1 MFPDSSLTTSFSSPL
16 CFFIRA
22 DVLWKLPRLT
32 ALWKTWGNFRASSP
46 SVPQVFHRAF
56 EIASRFQRAAWKT
69 LRVSH
74 SSHRTLLLDIY
85 RPQDARNHNL
95 PRAASG
101 HATTILTQGVFES
114 IATATSSRYL
124 RMRSPPFMRAELSPD
139 GSLVALDVRVG
150 ERRRL
155 DLRHGTGRQDALH
168 VRVAQLAR
176 GMASGRQANL
186 ISHIRGHRQLAEPGG
201 GGRKRERRAA
211 RDK

>member
-124 RMRSPPFMRAELSPD
+124 RMRSPPSCEPSCHPTGAWWRLTFESARGDVWIYDTVRDVRTRFTFEWLNLLVGWHPD
-139 GSLVALDVRVG
+139 GKQILFRTSA
-150 ERRRL
+150 
-155 DLRHGTGRQDALH
+155 GTD
-168 VRVAQLAR
+168 
-176 GMASGRQANL
+176 N
-186 ISHIRGHRQLAEPGG
+186 
-201 GGRKRERRAA
+201 
-211 RDK
+211 

>member
-95 PRAASG
+95 PRRVGTCDNYPDTGGSLPRFTTRLPWKNRRPGAR
-101 HATTILTQGVFES
+101 HLATLYTSLSPHPSRCPSSPRSNPVPKGADPRTPCGSYES
-114 IATATSSRYL
+114 LSSDDSTSS
-124 RMRSPPFMRAELSPD
+124 P
-139 GSLVALDVRVG
+139 
-150 ERRRL
+150 
-155 DLRHGTGRQDALH
+155 
-168 VRVAQLAR
+168 
-176 GMASGRQANL
+176 
-186 ISHIRGHRQLAEPGG
+186 
-201 GGRKRERRAA
+201 
-211 RDK
+211 

>member
-1 MFPDSSLTTSFSSPL
+1 MFPDSSLTTSFSSLL

-95 PRAASG
+95 PRRVASG
-101 HATTILTQGVFES
+101 HATTILTQGEDMGLS
-114 IATATSSRYL
+114 L
-124 RMRSPPFMRAELSPD
+124 ELIVDLVQSNAPID
-139 GSLVALDVRVG
+139 AQLVAQI
-150 ERRRL
+150 ERNREVEA
-155 DLRHGTGRQDALH
+155 GRWADNIGSPIDSFYRKT
-168 VRVAQLAR
+168 VCGDAQLR
-176 GMASGRQANL
+176 VSLCAN
-186 ISHIRGHRQLAEPGG
+186 IAETLRPL
-201 GGRKRERRAA
+201 KLV
-211 RDK
+211 

>member
-1 MFPDSSLTTSFSSPL
+1 MFPDSSLTTSFASPL

-95 PRAASG
+95 PRRVGTCDNYPDTGGGWWSPSLVGSSVTNRPLSVISPTLDGGSTA
-101 HATTILTQGVFES
+101 QDGVFVS
-114 IATATSSRYL
+114 CL
-124 RMRSPPFMRAELSPD
+124 
-139 GSLVALDVRVG
+139 LV
-150 ERRRL
+150 E
-155 DLRHGTGRQDALH
+155 
-168 VRVAQLAR
+168 
-176 GMASGRQANL
+176 
-186 ISHIRGHRQLAEPGG
+186 HR
-201 GGRKRERRAA
+201 
-211 RDK
+211 

>member
-95 PRAASG
+95 PRPASG
-101 HATTILTQGVFES
+101 HATTILTQG
-114 IATATSSRYL
+114 ATRRSKVVPRMSGPAAETAHDRFTKRPSMKRNKHSS
-124 RMRSPPFMRAELSPD
+124 PLSL
-139 GSLVALDVRVG
+139 GHTALVVASL
-150 ERRRL
+150 ERREVN
-155 DLRHGTGRQDALH
+155 HA
-168 VRVAQLAR
+168 
-176 GMASGRQANL
+176 
-186 ISHIRGHRQLAEPGG
+186 
-201 GGRKRERRAA
+201 
-211 RDK
+211 